1 MAAQEHTHQS
11 HDPFDAEL
19 WKKCCDEEFVAF
31 VSKTSQKYPLVLKR
45 YRDMVKLRKTPE
57 YIQKQLAIAKQKEK
71 EKQAYLELVNSEA
84 YKKEQKAKS
93 EAYKKKK
100 EDEKKWLQKARESMS
115 WGT

>member
-1 MAAQEHTHQS
+1 MAAQFEHAKQ
-11 HDPFDAEL
+11 DLFDAEL
-19 WKKCCDEEFVAF
+19 WQKCCEEEFVAF

-45 YRDMVKLRKTPE
+45 YRDSVKLRKTPE
-57 YIQKQLAIAKQKEK
+57 YIQKQLAITEQKEK

-84 YKKEQKAKS
+84 YKKDQKAKS